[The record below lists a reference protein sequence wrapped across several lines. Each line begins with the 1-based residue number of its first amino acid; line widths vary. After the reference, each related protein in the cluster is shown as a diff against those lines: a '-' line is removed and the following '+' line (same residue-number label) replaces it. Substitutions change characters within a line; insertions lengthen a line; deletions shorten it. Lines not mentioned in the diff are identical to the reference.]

1 MTYKENGYLKVDGS
15 TRPICGKYEL
25 SAALTKLAKEISDQ
39 KDLSDFIGKEIK
51 YNAFVVPVGLAQD
64 LYFRDKL
71 FNCYFV
77 RDNDIMSLKD
87 MYINNQ
93 YLEMI
98 NNGVDKKMKVCKES
112 IYNRLGE
119 RTQEKDLYDED
130 IDDIRDEEVDK
141 IQFEGLDDDINI
153 EEDVDLLTDDSEHLD
168 DEDEH
173 LDNED

>member
-15 TRPICGKYEL
+15 TRPICGKFEL

-77 RDNDIMSLKD
+77 RDNDIVSMKD
-87 MYINNQ
+87 MYINDQ
-93 YLEMI
+93 YLELI
-98 NNGVDKKMKVCKES
+98 KNGVDKKMKVCKES

-119 RTQEKDLYDED
+119 RTQEKDLYEED
-130 IDDIRDEEVDK
+130 IESEDADEDK
-141 IQFEGLDDDINI
+141 IQFGDLDEDVNI
-153 EEDVDLLTDDSEHLD
+153 EQDIEILSD
-168 DEDEH
+168 DED
-173 LDNED
+173 DDPYAKYD